1 MALRFCFKG
10 DAAQLRAAAIPIDE
24 TLIVTHADTARLRT
38 AQLGAQPT
46 HVARRALTRLS
57 VAAMAFGLAALG
69 SADGALDVLS
79 SATAGAKPTAETVAL
94 VEAPPV
100 IWAIDKD
107 GDGVTDYYNPTHGA
121 VRDVDAFGSGHFG
134 ASRDA
139 GKREHEGV
147 DYVIAP
153 GAVVHSPI
161 SGEVAR
167 LGYAYRGEGGYRVVE
182 IVNSET
188 KVKARVL
195 YVAPSVEIGD
205 VVVAGQE
212 IGTAQDLNARYP
224 GITNHVHVELRDP
237 QQQLMDASEELPAP
251 AVMHAQRNLAGRR
264 TM

>member
-1 MALRFCFKG
+1 M
-10 DAAQLRAAAIPIDE
+10 RATKWPRDFGLEGAPGSCARRPNPFDE
-24 TLIVTHADTARLRT
+24 TLIVTHADIARLRT
-38 AQLGAQPT
+38 AQPGAKPM
-46 HVARRALTRLS
+46 HAAGRALTRLS
-57 VAAMAFGLAALG
+57 VVALVLGLAVLG
-69 SADGALDVLS
+69 NAHGALDAFS
-79 SATAGAKPTAETVAL
+79 SATAGAKPTAETAAL
-94 VEAPPV
+94 VQAPPV
-100 IWAIDKD
+100 IWAVDKD

-134 ASRDA
+134 ASRDG

-153 GAVVHSPI
+153 GAVVHAPI

-195 YVAPSVEIGD
+195 YVAPSVEVGD

-224 GITNHVHVELRDP
+224 GITNHVHVELRDR
-237 QQQLMDASEELPAP
+237 QQQLIDATEELPAP
-251 AVMHAQRNLAGRR
+251 
-264 TM
+264 T